1 MSTQKKVLAILLI
14 PMQFIIMFILDKVR
28 IPIDDFI
35 TYTYT
40 IDFIARLIPF
50 TLLMLIFS
58 DIYKK
63 DWQRLS
69 LSKLK
74 LVLSIVLGVIGIQIV
89 AFVTASFV
97 NNYEPIESVTLTNPT
112 ILLIVLS
119 LSSVL
124 TAVTEEFVFRYFM
137 LTSFHRKRMISWLLY
152 IASSVLFG
160 LGHYFGTGN
169 LEGTVPYIFVGF
181 LLGAIYIK
189 TKNLWYTTLI
199 HVVNNFIYGTIP
211 LIILY
216 LQ

>member
-1 MSTQKKVLAILLI
+1 MSTPKKVLAILLI
-14 PMQFIIMFILDKVR
+14 PIQFILMFVLDKIR

-58 DIYKK
+58 SIYKK

-69 LSKLK
+69 ISKPKLILST
-74 LVLSIVLGVIGIQIV
+74 VLGVIGIQLV

-97 NNYEPIESVTLTNPT
+97 DNYESLDSVTLTNPT
-112 ILLIVLS
+112 ILLILLS
-119 LSSVL
+119 LSSIL

-137 LTSFHRKRMISWLLY
+137 LKNFHRRKMISWLLY

-169 LEGTVPYIFVGF
+169 LEGTVPYMCVGF

-189 TKNLWYTTLI
+189 TRNLWYTTII
-199 HVVNNFIYGTIP
+199 HVVNNFIYATIP

-216 LQ
+216 FQ